1 MKDKR
6 VIRQVLTIYLVC
18 FVARIFEYFV
28 LRTDQTILGEAFI
41 HKLFGIIVICL
52 VVRRS
57 GETLSDIGFVKNGYI
72 RSAVKGLALGLSMFA
87 IGYFVEILI
96 LMQNRT
102 YAGIRFY
109 VSAYAV
115 DTNIA
120 KQTSVLFILICIIGN
135 FINVLMEEGLFRGL
149 FPRMLNSRRFWKV
162 TGICSLLFGF
172 WHIVGPVRN
181 YIDGQ
186 SSF

>member
-52 VVRRS
+52 VVKRS
-57 GETLSDIGFVKNGYI
+57 GETLLDIGFVKNGYI

-87 IGYFVEILI
+87 IGY
-96 LMQNRT
+96 
-102 YAGIRFY
+102 
-109 VSAYAV
+109 
-115 DTNIA
+115 
-120 KQTSVLFILICIIGN
+120 LFILSVAETIINKGYTVMSTPRHV
-135 FINVLMEEGLFRGL
+135 ISIIIMIIQLVVCRVIMCWYLKKHSMVLKKYTRIEE
-149 FPRMLNSRRFWKV
+149 
-162 TGICSLLFGF
+162 
-172 WHIVGPVRN
+172 
-181 YIDGQ
+181 
-186 SSF
+186 

>member
-57 GETLSDIGFVKNGYI
+57 GEILSDMGFEKNIKKISTHLLTVLTNG
-72 RSAVKGLALGLSMFA
+72 A
-87 IGYFVEILI
+87 I
-96 LMQNRT
+96 T
-102 YAGIRFY
+102 
-109 VSAYAV
+109 
-115 DTNIA
+115 
-120 KQTSVLFILICIIGN
+120 
-135 FINVLMEEGLFRGL
+135 
-149 FPRMLNSRRFWKV
+149 
-162 TGICSLLFGF
+162 
-172 WHIVGPVRN
+172 
-181 YIDGQ
+181 
-186 SSF
+186 

>member
-87 IGYFVEILI
+87 IGYFVEILSVAADNSVSMI
-96 LMQNRT
+96 KVLEFER
-102 YAGIRFY
+102 IRYMKFGEVIIF
-109 VSAYAV
+109 VSV
-115 DTNIA
+115 
-120 KQTSVLFILICIIGN
+120 
-135 FINVLMEEGLFRGL
+135 
-149 FPRMLNSRRFWKV
+149 
-162 TGICSLLFGF
+162 
-172 WHIVGPVRN
+172 
-181 YIDGQ
+181 
-186 SSF
+186 